1 MISNKQVSIFDTTLR
16 DGEQSP
22 GVSLSFHEK
31 LEIAE
36 LLSSLNVDVIEAG
49 FPAASKGDFQCVKSI
64 AENIHDTCIAA
75 LSRSTSND
83 IDKALEALSTAKMK
97 RLHLF
102 IASSDIH
109 MKYKLGMTKEEVLKN
124 AVDSVRYAKHEISDI
139 EFSAE
144 DATRSDRDFLLELYN
159 AVIEAG
165 ATTINIPDTVGY
177 ISPEEMYDLI
187 SFLKKNLKKEAI
199 ISVHCHND
207 LGLAVAN
214 SLAAIRAG
222 AGQVECTINGIGERS
237 GNCSLE
243 EIVMTLKTRHDF
255 YQKNLNINTQALF
268 ELSQKVSEYTGM
280 SVQANK
286 AIVGKN
292 AFAHESGIHQ
302 HGVLKH
308 AATYEIMD
316 PNEIGWQGNKIVL
329 GKHSGRFALK
339 NWLTKRDFSFNDEDF
354 EVFFNQFKL
363 YADEHKDIED
373 HDLENIVSHFLNQRT
388 II

>member
-1 MISNKQVSIFDTTLR
+1 MVTNKHVSIFDTTLR

-22 GVSLSFHEK
+22 GVSLTFNEK

-49 FPAASKGDFQCVKSI
+49 FPAASKGDFQAVKAI
-64 AENIHDTCIAA
+64 AENITNSCIAG
-75 LSRSTSND
+75 LSRSTQSD
-83 IDKALEALSTAKMK
+83 IDKALNALSAAKKK

-109 MKYKLGMTKEEVLKN
+109 MKYKLQMTKDQVLKT
-124 AVDSVRYAKHEISDI
+124 AVDSVQYAKKEINDI

-144 DATRSDRDFLLELYN
+144 DATRSDRTFLLELYN
-159 AVIEAG
+159 AVIDAG
-165 ATTINIPDTVGY
+165 ATTINVPDTVGY
-177 ISPEEMYDLI
+177 FTPEEMYDLI
-187 SFLKKNLKKEAI
+187 SFLKKNLKKKPI

-243 EIVMTLKTRHDF
+243 EFVMTLKTRNDF
-255 YQKNLNINTQALF
+255 YDKITNINTKALF
-268 ELSQKVSEYTGM
+268 EISQRVSDYTGM
-280 SVQANK
+280 DVQANK

-308 AATYEIMD
+308 ASTYEIMNPED
-316 PNEIGWQGNKIVL
+316 IGWLGNKIVL

-339 NWLTKRDFSFNDEDF
+339 NWLVKRDLTFNNEDF

-363 YADEHKDIED
+363 YADEHKDID
-373 HDLENIVSHFLNQRT
+373 DQDLENIVSHFLNQRT